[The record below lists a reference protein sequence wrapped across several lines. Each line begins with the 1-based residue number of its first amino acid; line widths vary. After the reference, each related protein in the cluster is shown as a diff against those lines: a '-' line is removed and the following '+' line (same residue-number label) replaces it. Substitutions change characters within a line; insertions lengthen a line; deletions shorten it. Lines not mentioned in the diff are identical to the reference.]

1 MLVYRGHGTFL
12 NSMVMAVLSTRK
24 KQMRLVLIASLLIAA
39 TAAYAQPADV
49 NDKLCIFAA
58 ARQIPVIQ
66 GTEIKASRIKADPNS
81 KMPGAPNQRF
91 VEIDVSAAGQT
102 ATYVFN
108 CLIKETTI
116 SAIPHGILR

>member
-1 MLVYRGHGTFL
+1 
-12 NSMVMAVLSTRK
+12 
-24 KQMRLVLIASLLIAA
+24 MRLILIAPLLIAA

-49 NDKLCIFAA
+49 TDKQCIFAA
-58 ARQIPVIQ
+58 ARHIPVIQ

-91 VEIDVSAAGQT
+91 VEIDVSAAGQN
-102 ATYVFN
+102 ATYLFN

-116 SAIPHGILR
+116 SAILQGMR